1 MQLEQQ
7 FLDIGTLKQEAIINQ
22 LLNSLSRELPA
33 HDSVSALCL
42 LLCWAKLSADKF
54 LTGDLNLD
62 GIINSPKPPHS
73 EELQRLLGKISSKL
87 EDQNPNIFMTESWI
101 ASRMHPQTFRNTLHL
116 IADLAL
122 VDESTNFG
130 TFFYALIKVLQANSN
145 REMGESLIPLE
156 LADLLVRLSVGT
168 ETNSLYCT
176 HSAAGIPA
184 ILAAKNNIAVHG
196 EQRRADVLLLTA
208 NILCNSKIQI
218 RVSDP
223 LHSPSWVIGGELIE
237 FDAAIS
243 CPPFGVRYDLNV
255 ETDQFVRFPEKPLTS
270 EVLEIRHCLAQ
281 SKSRVA
287 ALVPMALLTRTAGG
301 ERDFRRSIID
311 SGLLQAVISLP
322 SGVLLNTNIPTAIII
337 LDKTKNAEPIL
348 FVDLTGLDR
357 FIVSSKRGSRAWL
370 KNVDQLADE
379 VLGSTESVYAH
390 LVDRSGEAIAAN
402 EYSLDPGRY
411 VLSED
416 EQRFTEYMAKQKT
429 VPLKSLCDIIRCQ
442 LVEDPKRKAARQFR
456 EVTVSDIEQSGLL
469 RTPHK
474 IVSASDVTEKFGAKQ
489 RLFPGDVLLS
499 VKGSVG
505 QVAYVTQEVG
515 PDWIASQNFVILRV
529 KNGPISPEVLFR
541 YLRSEIGKRVLRM
554 SAGGSTIPLLSTK
567 AVEQLEVIVP
577 SRQEQG
583 AVEAMHEK
591 ALRIHAEIGQLLQEV
606 SELEGSKW
614 NLSQIK
620 GGGHE

>member
-1 MQLEQQ
+1 MQRGQQ
-7 FLDIGTLKQEAIINQ
+7 FLDIGTVKQEAIINQ
-22 LLNSLSRELPA
+22 LLNSLRRELAPP
-33 HDSVSALCL
+33 DSISALCL
-42 LLCWAKLSADKF
+42 LLSWAKLSADKF
-54 LTGDLNLD
+54 LTGDLNMNT
-62 GIINSPKPPHS
+62 IINTPKPPS
-73 EELQRLLGKISSKL
+73 GEELQRLLGKISTKL
-87 EDQNPNIFMTESWI
+87 EDQNPNIFTTESWI
-101 ASRMHPQTFRNTLHL
+101 ASRMHPQTFWNTLQL

-122 VDESTNFG
+122 IDESTDFE
-130 TFFYALIKVLQANSN
+130 TFFFALVKVLQAYST

-168 ETNSLYCT
+168 ETKSLYCT

-196 EQRRADVLLLTA
+196 EQKRADVLLLTA

-223 LHSPSWVIGGELIE
+223 LHSPSWVIGGQLIE

-255 ETDQFVRFPEKPLTS
+255 ENDQFVRFPEKPLTA

-311 SGLLQAVISLP
+311 SSLLRAVISLP
-322 SGVLLNTNIPTAIII
+322 PGVLLNTNIPTAIIV
-337 LDKTKNAEPIL
+337 LDKTRNAEPIL
-348 FVDLTGLDR
+348 FVDLTGLNL

-370 KNVDQLADE
+370 KNVEELADE
-379 VLGSTESVYAH
+379 VLDNTESDYAR
-390 LVDRSGEAIAAN
+390 LVDGSGDAVSAN

-411 VLSED
+411 VLSQD
-416 EQRFTEYMAKQKT
+416 ELRFTAYMAKQKT
-429 VPLKSLCDIIRCQ
+429 VPLGSLCEIIRCQ
-442 LVEDPKRKAARQFR
+442 LVEDPKRKIARQFR

-469 RTPHK
+469 RAPHK
-474 IVSASDVTEKFGAKQ
+474 IVSASSVTEKFGAKQ

-505 QVAYVTQEVG
+505 QVAYVTQDSA
-515 PDWIASQNFVILRV
+515 DWIASQNFVILRV
-529 KNGPISPEVLFR
+529 KKGPISSEVLFR
-541 YLRSEIGKRVLRM
+541 YLRSEIGKRLLKM
-554 SAGGSTIPLLSTK
+554 SAGGSSIPLLSTK

-577 SRQEQG
+577 QPEEQI
-583 AVEAMHEK
+583 AVEAMHK
-591 ALRIHAEIGQLLQEV
+591 DALRIHTEINHLLHEV
-606 SELEGSKW
+606 GELERSKW
-614 NLSQIK
+614 SLSEISN
-620 GGGHE
+620 